1 MAKTSAGLLG
11 FIIFTFLALS
21 VGCGKICT
29 SIEPENSII
38 KQYQKLF
45 DIDGIELKF
54 TKDAISEIAKIA
66 YDRQVGARGLR
77 GIIEK
82 IMNDIMFEA
91 PDIDD
96 LSEIIIDKSV
106 ITHNRRPRMIK
117 RKKLIAG

>member
-1 MAKTSAGLLG
+1 MNPLTVNDLK
-11 FIIFTFLALS
+11 
-21 VGCGKICT
+21 KIL
-29 SIEPENSII
+29 IEPENSII

-91 PDIDD
+91 PDIKD

-106 ITHNRRPRMIK
+106 ITQNRKPRMIK